1 MHIIVPANIS
11 YYCFCTLANIF
22 PLHGIPV
29 NVHLTFKKFDQ
40 LSQLACNCPS
50 LSRILLVLA
59 LKVQDPWNTFH
70 PRQTRIVRST
80 FRTKPNDL
88 HSFSALSAHSLECTL
103 ELVTLQNCFTTE
115 CLKPTVSANILKNT
129 IPFTLLYTK
138 KKKSHINWLLPC
150 TRYFLYSTQI
160 YILLFF
166 HLDSV
171 PGASLIYCHNQSVSL
186 ATLILDGFSQWV
198 LGMKSEGGRRMRW
211 GIYSVSFHY
220 QRPYSIFSHLLQ

>member
-11 YYCFCTLANIF
+11 YDCFCTLANIF

-29 NVHLTFKKFDQ
+29 NVHLTFQKFDQ

-115 CLKPTVSANILKNT
+115 CLKPTVSATILKNT

-138 KKKSHINWLLPC
+138 KKNLIS
-150 TRYFLYSTQI
+150 TDSFL
-160 YILLFF
+160 
-166 HLDSV
+166 V
-171 PGASLIYCHNQSVSL
+171 PGIFCTPHKFIFCFSSTW
-186 ATLILDGFSQWV
+186 TL
-198 LGMKSEGGRRMRW
+198 
-211 GIYSVSFHY
+211 Y
-220 QRPYSIFSHLLQ
+220 QELH